1 MAYGDVKQN
10 FPKGTLNS
18 YWYYIEL
25 CRLLFPDE
33 DGTQIDK
40 LQEALIRY
48 SLISPWPLPDGDDP
62 ELFIV
67 RFFANEHEDFY
78 YYLGLGQGLELG
90 LHLDKQNDAEFDLE
104 GAIAANCLKRAPKKD
119 IPALSKDE
127 LHKKTLAERS
137 DVIDYLEAMG
147 DVDKRSIIQET
158 GASAALIDSVLKT
171 LKENELLR
179 VNKRGQVVKFDGAAA
194 RKLLLEAK

>member
-25 CRLLFPDE
+25 CRWLFPDE

-48 SLISPWPLPDGDDP
+48 SLISPWPLPDGADP

-147 DVDKRSIIQET
+147 DVDK
-158 GASAALIDSVLKT
+158 GASS
-171 LKENELLR
+171 
-179 VNKRGQVVKFDGAAA
+179 KRPAQAPRSSTAF
-194 RKLLLEAK
+194 

>member
-48 SLISPWPLPDGDDP
+48 SLISPWPLPDK
-62 ELFIV
+62 V
-67 RFFANEHEDFY
+67 
-78 YYLGLGQGLELG
+78 
-90 LHLDKQNDAEFDLE
+90 
-104 GAIAANCLKRAPKKD
+104 
-119 IPALSKDE
+119 LSWACILTSRMMQSSTWKG
-127 LHKKTLAERS
+127 R
-137 DVIDYLEAMG
+137 
-147 DVDKRSIIQET
+147 
-158 GASAALIDSVLKT
+158 
-171 LKENELLR
+171 
-179 VNKRGQVVKFDGAAA
+179 
-194 RKLLLEAK
+194 

>member
-48 SLISPWPLPDGDDP
+48 SLISPC
-62 ELFIV
+62 
-67 RFFANEHEDFY
+67 RSQTAMTRNS
-78 YYLGLGQGLELG
+78 
-90 LHLDKQNDAEFDLE
+90 
-104 GAIAANCLKRAPKKD
+104 
-119 IPALSKDE
+119 LSSGSSR
-127 LHKKTLAERS
+127 TSMRIS
-137 DVIDYLEAMG
+137 T
-147 DVDKRSIIQET
+147 II
-158 GASAALIDSVLKT
+158 SVS
-171 LKENELLR
+171 
-179 VNKRGQVVKFDGAAA
+179 VKVLSWGCILTS
-194 RKLLLEAK
+194 RMMQSSTWKGR

>member
-25 CRLLFPDE
+25 CRWLFPDE

-48 SLISPWPLPDGDDP
+48 SLISPWPLPDGADP

-158 GASAALIDSVLKT
+158 GASAALIDSVLRT

-179 VNKRGQVVKFDGAAA
+179 VNKRNQVVKFDGAAA
-194 RKLLLEAK
+194 RSCCWS

>member
-1 MAYGDVKQN
+1 MPLA
-10 FPKGTLNS
+10 
-18 YWYYIEL
+18 
-25 CRLLFPDE
+25 FPDE

-179 VNKRGQVVKFDGAAA
+179 VNKRNQVVKFDGAAA

>member
-48 SLISPWPLPDGDDP
+48 SLISPWPLPTSMR
-62 ELFIV
+62 ISTIISV
-67 RFFANEHEDFY
+67 SV
-78 YYLGLGQGLELG
+78 
-90 LHLDKQNDAEFDLE
+90 KV
-104 GAIAANCLKRAPKKD
+104 
-119 IPALSKDE
+119 LSWGCILTSRMMQSSTWKG
-127 LHKKTLAERS
+127 R
-137 DVIDYLEAMG
+137 
-147 DVDKRSIIQET
+147 
-158 GASAALIDSVLKT
+158 
-171 LKENELLR
+171 
-179 VNKRGQVVKFDGAAA
+179 
-194 RKLLLEAK
+194 